1 MPLLLSLALFCYLA
15 ICGRALFCLLGIR
28 VGRERTW
35 LLSPAL
41 GFAAVVLLVMI
52 LNQTGIR
59 IAAFARP
66 LVILTSAGAFA
77 MLIRARAIPRRTLL
91 PFAGLAGLGMML
103 GGWPA
108 LVHGWNWV
116 SYGNDDM
123 TNYCLS
129 AERFLRHGFFDIPS
143 LADLDGRDY
152 SQIYWLLNVASLER
166 FSSQLL
172 IATVAATSGLKTVHI
187 FMPVIIG
194 VAMAQLWAFIGLAYS
209 APGRRKFALI
219 AGTIIATAPLWH
231 YGTTYQLIAQV
242 AGLTLLAAVA
252 ALTTR
257 NHFPRRL
264 AGRLKLALL
273 VAILLAALC
282 VTYPEVLPFFVIGW
296 GGCFALRL
304 WAVRRWPAGAIPTV
318 LFAAGFTFL
327 LLRANT
333 LSAFFTLLGQTQSGL
348 DITVVT
354 NRIALF
360 PYFLMSSG
368 ASFFFGFNVIVWRYP
383 EVLATPTLLAGFVAA
398 AVLLFAWWRGVRQ
411 RSVAAMILLGMAGIG
426 VILFRSNNGFAVFK
440 LAMFALPFAAIELA
454 RLAELRRW
462 QPFLRVLFVALLFVW
477 VAGSLRYTGASLAD
491 NSKNVNELFD
501 ASHSRGRLPDDPSA
515 VWSDMTSSPVGKLF
529 MLEKPG
535 VRATF
540 LSQIFGARFLGI
552 ATKPYPEWA
561 YRLLPGEI
569 STATALELVNH
580 IQHGVYQPR
589 RAFGLNFWSPSGSET
604 PPAAPDALLVTSSAE
619 FRSFNKLSAVPP
631 PDGLFD
637 YRPLKE
643 AANHLV
649 FTQTRQGQHY
659 YLGDVGSIAI
669 HKPELDPYSAGNYF
683 FATGRHLL
691 FRVLNPTGPIRLRFS
706 LTASLL
712 GEGRTQL
719 PLKTT
724 VSDSSASPH
733 SLGLV
738 GAGSANVFSAR
749 LQPLVLDGVSYV
761 ALDLGSEPLPLG
773 RPAKGVAGV
782 YHRNLSFDT
791 RLALAYCRDISAIEE
806 ARYLDQ
812 PRKRI
817 LEHFPA
823 DLVGPAAV
831 EYSGLYEDGWVSNHA
846 FVVLGAATAG
856 EQVAIKGMLP
866 NIPGVPIVPQ
876 TVEVRVD
883 GETVAR
889 QEITPG
895 EFTVSAPIKSAR
907 PATRIELRF
916 AHTLPLPSPDN
927 RPVSVL
933 LKSIHLQSVP

>member
-41 GFAAVVLLVMI
+41 GFAVVVLLVMI

-59 IAAFARP
+59 IAAFGRP
-66 LVILTSAGAFA
+66 LVILTFAGALA
-77 MLIRARAIPRRTLL
+77 VLVRARAIPRRTLL
-91 PFAGLAGLGMML
+91 PFAGLAGVGLLL

-143 LADLDGRDY
+143 PADLDGGDY

-172 IATVAATSGLKTVHI
+172 IATVAATTGLKTVQI

-194 VAMAQLWAFIGLAYS
+194 VALAQLWAFIGLAYS
-209 APGRRKFALI
+209 AAKHRKLALI
-219 AGTIIATAPLWH
+219 AGAIIATAPLWH

-242 AGLTLLAAVA
+242 AGLTLLAAVS

-264 AGRLKLALL
+264 AGRLKFALL

-282 VTYPEVLPFFVIGW
+282 VTYPEVLPFFIIGW
-296 GGCFALRL
+296 GGCFVLRL
-304 WAVRRWPAGAIPTV
+304 WAVRRWPAGAIPSV

-327 LLRANT
+327 LLRANI

-348 DITVVT
+348 DVTVVT

-360 PYFLMSSG
+360 PYFLMPAG
-368 ASFFFGFNVIVWRYP
+368 ASFFFGFNVIAWRYP
-383 EVLATPTLLAGFVAA
+383 EALATSTLVAGFVAA
-398 AVLLFAWWRGVRQ
+398 AVLLFAWWRGMRQ

-426 VILFRSNNGFAVFK
+426 VILFRANNGFGVFK

-454 RLAELRRW
+454 RLAELPRW
-462 QPFLRVLFVALLFVW
+462 RPAGRVLFAALLAVW
-477 VAGSLRYTGASLAD
+477 ITGSLRYTGASLGG
-491 NSKNVNELFD
+491 NSRAVNELFN
-501 ASHSRGRLPDDPSA
+501 ASESRGRLPGNPPA
-515 VWSDMTSSPVGKLF
+515 VWSDMASSPVGKLF
-529 MLEKPG
+529 MLERPE
-535 VRATF
+535 VHATF

-552 ATKPYPEWA
+552 ATKPYPDWA
-561 YRLLPGEI
+561 YRLLPGDI
-569 STATALELVNH
+569 STATALGLVNH

-589 RAFGLNFWSPSGSET
+589 RAFGLDFWSPARGEI
-604 PPAAPDALLVTSSAE
+604 PAAADTVLITSIAE
-619 FRSFNKLSAVPP
+619 FRSFNKLSAVAAPA
-631 PDGLFD
+631 GLFD
-637 YRPLKE
+637 YRPL
-643 AANHLV
+643 ADVTNHLV
-649 FTQTRQGQHY
+649 FTQSKQGQHY

-669 HKPELDPYSAGNYF
+669 YKPELDLYSGGNYF
-683 FATGRHLL
+683 FAAGRHLL

-706 LTASLL
+706 LTSSLL

-719 PLKTT
+719 PVRATANDGRAT
-724 VSDSSASPH
+724 PH

-738 GAGSANVFSAR
+738 GAGSANIFSEP

-761 ALDLGSEPLPLG
+761 ALDLGVDPLPLG
-773 RPAKGVAGV
+773 RPATGLAGV

-791 RLALAYCRDISAIEE
+791 RLALAYCRDISVVDE
-806 ARYLDQ
+806 AQYLAQ
-812 PRKRI
+812 PRKRR
-817 LEHFPA
+817 LDHFPA
-823 DLVGPAAV
+823 DLVGPAAA
-831 EYSGLYEDGWVSNHA
+831 EYSGLYEDGWLSDHA
-846 FVVLGAATAG
+846 FVVLGPSVAG
-856 EQVAIKGMLP
+856 EVAVVSGMFPRLA
-866 NIPGVPIVPQ
+866 GAAESQ
-876 TVEVRVD
+876 GVEVWLD
-883 GETVAR
+883 GVFVSR
-889 QEITPG
+889 QEIAPG
-895 EFTVSAPIKSAR
+895 DFTLVVPVTAAR
-907 PATRIELRF
+907 PALRIELRF

-933 LKSIHLQSVP
+933 LKSIQLQSAP